1 MLQDLAA
8 IAPPFIV
15 CVAFLVG
22 VGALLRREMAPK
34 RRRAS
39 AMVQEDAAREVARP
53 DGGGPDG
60 RSGLAAAQGA
70 AEGHGPVPG
79 VAGGEESTRELGG
92 TSGS

>member
-22 VGALLRREMAPK
+22 VGALLRRELAPR
-34 RRRAS
+34 RRRADGTGR
-39 AMVQEDAAREVARP
+39 EGAAREGTRP
-53 DGGGPDG
+53 DGRDTDG

-70 AEGHGPVPG
+70 AEGQDGGPVPG
-79 VAGGEESTRELGG
+79 VEKAGRELGG
-92 TSGS
+92 TSAS